1 MEGFAQFSW
10 EYLGFIFKKDYEKEA
25 DLQIHVILT
34 IINIYDTEFH
44 WTIYVKLLPDHEPL
58 FKGRM
63 QKKSV
68 RIQWTF

>member
-34 IINIYDTEFH
+34 IINIYDTETIFFTETFMILDNLRKAASRS
-44 WTIYVKLLPDHEPL
+44 WTI
-58 FKGRM
+58 
-63 QKKSV
+63 
-68 RIQWTF
+68 I